1 MFSNYPPA
9 LDPMNQAYTVAE
21 LFANNTEQPYPNLAI
36 NTPPGGRI
44 NNSVYPPTGAG
55 DANHFVGV
63 QSVVIDPADR
73 LWVLDTGRV
82 ATQNGTQLTAAY
94 GGPKLV
100 GIDLNTNSVFRTI
113 VFSPTAAPADSYLN
127 DIRFDL
133 NPSLTSSGQGV
144 AYITDSSSEGR
155 NAIVVVDLGSGEAW
169 RRLINIPAVQADEG
183 FVPTVWGQ
191 PVYMNGTTGMP
202 ILNVNFGA
210 DGIALSVDGTTLF
223 FKTTG
228 GRYTYSVPTARL
240 RDRSLNAELLARGSV
255 GNLGETGL
263 SDGLETDTNNMIY
276 GGNIEDNS
284 IMMFNPSTGIMST
297 FVRDPRFSWTDTLSV
312 GFDGYIYFTEN
323 QLWLGSNFQGGVDRR
338 QKPYVLFRARLPN
351 GGTKVTQSAPRASN
365 ATMSI

>member
-113 VFSPTAAPADSYLN
+113 VFSPTAAPADSV
-127 DIRFDL
+127 
-133 NPSLTSSGQGV
+133 SHTS
-144 AYITDSSSEGR
+144 Y
-155 NAIVVVDLGSGEAW
+155 
-169 RRLINIPAVQADEG
+169 
-183 FVPTVWGQ
+183 
-191 PVYMNGTTGMP
+191 
-202 ILNVNFGA
+202 
-210 DGIALSVDGTTLF
+210 
-223 FKTTG
+223 
-228 GRYTYSVPTARL
+228 
-240 RDRSLNAELLARGSV
+240 
-255 GNLGETGL
+255 
-263 SDGLETDTNNMIY
+263 
-276 GGNIEDNS
+276 
-284 IMMFNPSTGIMST
+284 
-297 FVRDPRFSWTDTLSV
+297 
-312 GFDGYIYFTEN
+312 
-323 QLWLGSNFQGGVDRR
+323 
-338 QKPYVLFRARLPN
+338 
-351 GGTKVTQSAPRASN
+351 
-365 ATMSI
+365 